1 MQLMFKHLCEAF
13 TQLTDH
19 SLCAHLQLSPG
30 SFHTHTLQF
39 LHTAHEIIE
48 WEGSWE
54 GCYRSPCCNPPAIDR
69 DVTSS
74 SGYLNHPN
82 SLLYKVQ
89 QVVSHNSEY
98 MQPRHA
104 YSHLY
109 FYSFIPELAIK
120 RCNKLQAFLIEY
132 TFSDSLGS
140 LENSSSLLSA
150 ILPLNLLTRDQPTNL
165 T

>member
-1 MQLMFKHLCEAF
+1 MIPVDTCKHKIWYPINIHSQKILRWLGTHVKYHGHMAWPFFMQLMFKHLCEAF

-48 WEGSWE
+48 WEGGWE

-82 SLLYKVQ
+82 SLLYKV
-89 QVVSHNSEY
+89 
-98 MQPRHA
+98 
-104 YSHLY
+104 
-109 FYSFIPELAIK
+109 
-120 RCNKLQAFLIEY
+120 
-132 TFSDSLGS
+132 
-140 LENSSSLLSA
+140 
-150 ILPLNLLTRDQPTNL
+150 
-165 T
+165 